1 MHELDPNF
9 PDEVL
14 DKVRAFLSNDDV
26 FAQPQNHFMLI
37 HEMKIEAALITN
49 NSPYAEVRAVVSNTD
64 DPTIPCPSIAIEA
77 SVAKFL
83 AWPMGKAAA
92 KYLPG
97 RAFTVLGKHVSLNPG
112 PFNKKEHMLIAIMAS
127 NALDVP
133 YTTFIVFSQ
142 YLPQYF
148 NQGYAGQF
156 GYQVLVALGTNF
168 VGYGIAGFLRRFL
181 VYPTYCVWPT
191 SLVAI
196 ALNESFHSGLA
207 LPVLPR
213 LTNTSRTYLTHYSSF
228 RLPNYLIQAL
238 SFFNWPT
245 WIAPHSVHLNAMTGM
260 RNGLGFNP
268 LPTLDWNI
276 PSFHYTSPLVV
287 PFFNSMNGFLGMF
300 VSSFGVLALWYA
312 NAFHTAHLPINSQRV
327 FDRFGRHCNVSRA
340 IEARGMFDAEEFA
353 AYSPTYLGASYV
365 VNYMMHFALYA
376 ATISYAFLYDRHE
389 IWQGL
394 RGLRA
399 RKTEGFYKDVR
410 NRLMAAY
417 PEVRGQ
423 TSPAVIFHGVILCLV
438 FVIPIGIIQAV
449 TGMQVWLFVLA
460 EFIGGLFVSGNALAV
475 NYFKGFGCITCAHA
489 LHFSHSLKLAHY
501 VKLPPRTVF
510 AAQLVACVAS
520 TFACTAVMNF
530 QMRGIPNVCREDQKS
545 GFTCPNINT
554 FFTATIIWGTIGP
567 RKLFGKDGQ
576 YRTLLFAFP
585 IGFVLPF
592 GKYSARKWLRYV
604 NVVVLLH
611 SASRWALYNLSYYWP
626 HVPIAWLSMV
636 YLKTRFMGFWSKYN
650 YVTSAALSAGV
661 VISAI
666 VIFFA
671 LQYPGVALPDSWWG
685 NHVSCE
691 GCENPRS
698 PCVLKPLGP
707 GGTFGPQ
714 LGEF

>member
-64 DPTIPCPSIAIEA
+64 DPTIPCLTVRATW
-77 SVAKFL
+77 AKML
-83 AWPMGKAAA
+83 VLGPMGKAAA

-133 YTTFIVFSQ
+133 YTTFIGKARQSSLVRIHSLTPFNPVFSQ

-207 LPVLPR
+207 LPVSFLLMREVQLTVLPGGNPPVVGLKKRIYTASRLRWFTVVFVGMFMYEHVPRLPR

-287 PFFNSMNGFLGMF
+287 PFFNTTRPHRLAFNG
-300 VSSFGVLALWYA
+300 V
-312 NAFHTAHLPINSQRV
+312 PQ
-327 FDRFGRHCNVSRA
+327 D
-340 IEARGMFDAEEFA
+340 
-353 AYSPTYLGASYV
+353 
-365 VNYMMHFALYA
+365 
-376 ATISYAFLYDRHE
+376 
-389 IWQGL
+389 
-394 RGLRA
+394 
-399 RKTEGFYKDVR
+399 
-410 NRLMAAY
+410 
-417 PEVRGQ
+417 
-423 TSPAVIFHGVILCLV
+423 
-438 FVIPIGIIQAV
+438 
-449 TGMQVWLFVLA
+449 
-460 EFIGGLFVSGNALAV
+460 
-475 NYFKGFGCITCAHA
+475 A
-489 LHFSHSLKLAHY
+489 LHGLLEQGTSTFITHLLLFTLVSHSPCL
-501 VKLPPRTVF
+501 
-510 AAQLVACVAS
+510 Q
-520 TFACTAVMNF
+520 
-530 QMRGIPNVCREDQKS
+530 
-545 GFTCPNINT
+545 
-554 FFTATIIWGTIGP
+554 
-567 RKLFGKDGQ
+567 
-576 YRTLLFAFP
+576 
-585 IGFVLPF
+585 
-592 GKYSARKWLRYV
+592 
-604 NVVVLLH
+604 
-611 SASRWALYNLSYYWP
+611 
-626 HVPIAWLSMV
+626 
-636 YLKTRFMGFWSKYN
+636 YN

>member
-207 LPVLPR
+207 LPVSFLLMREVQLTVLPGGNPPVVGLKKRIYTASR
-213 LTNTSRTYLTHYSSF
+213 LRWFTVVFVGMFISF

-287 PFFNSMNGFLGMF
+287 PFFNTTRPHRLAFNG
-300 VSSFGVLALWYA
+300 VPQDAL
-312 NAFHTAHLPINSQRV
+312 H
-327 FDRFGRHCNVSRA
+327 
-340 IEARGMFDAEEFA
+340 
-353 AYSPTYLGASYV
+353 
-365 VNYMMHFALYA
+365 
-376 ATISYAFLYDRHE
+376 
-389 IWQGL
+389 GL
-394 RGLRA
+394 LEQVQLR
-399 RKTEGFYKDVR
+399 DVR
-410 NRLMAAY
+410 RAQRRRRHL
-417 PEVRGQ
+417 RH
-423 TSPAVIFHGVILCLV
+423 SHLLRPAVPGR
-438 FVIPIGIIQAV
+438 
-449 TGMQVWLFVLA
+449 
-460 EFIGGLFVSGNALAV
+460 
-475 NYFKGFGCITCAHA
+475 CAA
-489 LHFSHSLKLAHY
+489 
-501 VKLPPRTVF
+501 
-510 AAQLVACVAS
+510 
-520 TFACTAVMNF
+520 
-530 QMRGIPNVCREDQKS
+530 
-545 GFTCPNINT
+545 
-554 FFTATIIWGTIGP
+554 
-567 RKLFGKDGQ
+567 
-576 YRTLLFAFP
+576 
-585 IGFVLPF
+585 
-592 GKYSARKWLRYV
+592 
-604 NVVVLLH
+604 
-611 SASRWALYNLSYYWP
+611 
-626 HVPIAWLSMV
+626 
-636 YLKTRFMGFWSKYN
+636 
-650 YVTSAALSAGV
+650 
-661 VISAI
+661 
-666 VIFFA
+666 
-671 LQYPGVALPDSWWG
+671 
-685 NHVSCE
+685 
-691 GCENPRS
+691 
-698 PCVLKPLGP
+698 
-707 GGTFGPQ
+707 
-714 LGEF
+714 